1 MIGVIS
7 ALGSESELLC
17 RRLTDARE
25 EKHAGAT
32 YRIGKIDGVEV
43 VLVVCGVGKVNAAMH
58 AQAMMDFYHPSAVLQ
73 SGVAGALSPSLRVY
87 DLVIGDKLSYH
98 DMQDFVI
105 ERFEPLEKEYFSDAA
120 LVKIAKETADGVVG
134 KIASGDIFVSDKETK
149 RDIRERT
156 QALCVE
162 MEGTAVAHTAHLNEV
177 PFLALRVISDSAD
190 APLEVAFD
198 VFEKAA
204 AKKSAEIVLAMLPK
218 IERELRERKEK

>member
-1 MIGVIS
+1 MIGIIS
-7 ALGSESELLC
+7 ALGSESVLLSS
-17 RRLTDARE
+17 RLTDARE
-25 EKHAGAT
+25 EKHAGAL

-58 AQAMMDFYHPSAVLQ
+58 AQAMMDFYHPEAVLQ
-73 SGVAGALSPSLRVY
+73 SGVAGSLSPSLDIY

-105 ERFEPLEKEYFSDAA
+105 ERFGPLEKEYFSDAP
-120 LVKIAKETADGVVG
+120 LVKIAKETTNGVVG
-134 KIASGDIFVSDKETK
+134 KIASGDLFVSDKETK
-149 RDIRERT
+149 RDIAERT

-162 MEGTAVAHTAHLNEV
+162 MEGAAVAHTAHLNEV

-190 APLEVAFD
+190 VALEVAFD

-218 IERELRERKEK
+218 ISRALSERKKK